1 MNNIWVSFTLI
12 VLFHSFRFLRS
23 VFKGIQSL
31 RRFACSIF
39 NAGEDKNA
47 EHPRVSIQLLEVGS
61 LSRLGAMIMT
71 HNIIVTLKE
80 LIISSQIFM
89 EIPVAVLV
97 KVNSLR

>member
-1 MNNIWVSFTLI
+1 M
-12 VLFHSFRFLRS
+12 
-23 VFKGIQSL
+23 
-31 RRFACSIF
+31 
-39 NAGEDKNA
+39 
-47 EHPRVSIQLLEVGS
+47 SIQLLEVGS